1 MQIRKTSRWSLVASA
16 ACAMTL
22 LWPSPGAAQTVA
34 GHARA
39 VQATT
44 ASPGGMTTTMLADT
58 GSLGGPTDARESS
71 ELSGSIPALLSG
83 EALHAAT
90 MGWDDQVSSE
100 ASVTDFSVTV
110 GGNTITAELALARVT
125 AAKGSARTRTSIV
138 EGLTINGT
146 AVEISGRANQTITIP
161 GGTLVINEQ
170 TGDVVNALHIVID
183 GQADVVIASASA
195 SAQ

>member
-1 MQIRKTSRWSLVASA
+1 MRIRKTSRWSLTA
-16 ACAMTL
+16 AAICAMGL
-22 LWPSPGAAQTVA
+22 LWPAPGAAQTVT

-44 ASPGGMTTTMLADT
+44 ASSGSVTLADT
-58 GSLGGPTDARESS
+58 GTLGGPTDAREASQDT
-71 ELSGSIPALLSG
+71 GSIPAVLNG

-90 MGWDDQVSSE
+90 IGWDDQVSSE

-110 GGNTITAELALARVT
+110 GGNTITAELALARVI
-125 AAKGSARTRTSIV
+125 AARGSARTRTSIV
-138 EGLTINGT
+138 QGLTINGA
-146 AVEISGRANQTITIP
+146 AVAVTDRANQSITIP

-170 TGDVVNALHIVID
+170 AGSVVNALHIVIN
-183 GQADVVIASASA
+183 GEADVVIASASA